1 MTGLDIFAT
10 IVLILVIATVVG
22 VLVVLAMM
30 PGKIAAQRNHPQ
42 AEAVNVAGWLGMLT
56 GIIWILAMIW
66 AYIKPT
72 DPETH
77 NNSEPIEE
85 LLE

>member
-42 AEAVNVAGWLGMLT
+42 AEAVKVAGWLGMLT

-66 AYIKPT
+66 AYMKPAVS
-72 DPETH
+72 DAQKVVEQIEAPE
-77 NNSEPIEE
+77 
-85 LLE
+85 

>member
-42 AEAVNVAGWLGMLT
+42 AEAVKVAGWLGMLT

-72 DPETH
+72 
-77 NNSEPIEE
+77 NSQTDNTGESVEE
-85 LLE
+85 LVE

>member
-1 MTGLDIFAT
+1 MTGLDIFAAF
-10 IVLILVIATVVG
+10 VLLLMIATAVA

-30 PGKIAAQRNHPQ
+30 PGKIAAQRNHSQ
-42 AEAVNVAGWLGMLT
+42 AEAVKVAGWLGMLT

-72 DPETH
+72 TSQTH
-77 NNSEPIEE
+77 NTGESIEE
-85 LLE
+85 LVE

>member
-10 IVLILVIATVVG
+10 IVLILVIATVVS

-42 AEAVNVAGWLGMLT
+42 AEAVKVAGWLGMLT

-66 AYIKPT
+66 AYIKPAT
-72 DPETH
+72 SETQQAI
-77 NNSEPIEE
+77 EPIEDPE
-85 LLE
+85 

>member
-1 MTGLDIFAT
+1 MTGLDIFAA
-10 IVLILVIATVVG
+10 IVLLLMIATAVA
-22 VLVVLAMM
+22 VLVLLAMM
-30 PGKIAAQRNHPQ
+30 PGKIAAQRNHSH
-42 AEAVNVAGWLGMLT
+42 AEAVKVAGWLGMLT

-77 NNSEPIEE
+77 NNSESIEE
-85 LLE
+85 LVE

>member
-42 AEAVNVAGWLGMLT
+42 AEAVKVAGWLGMLT

-66 AYIKPT
+66 AYMKPPVS
-72 DPETH
+72 DAQKVVEQIEAPE
-77 NNSEPIEE
+77 
-85 LLE
+85 

>member
-10 IVLILVIATVVG
+10 IVLILVIATAVG

-30 PGKIAAQRNHPQ
+30 PGKIAAQRKHPQ
-42 AEAVNVAGWLGMLT
+42 AEAINVAGWLGMLT

-66 AYIKPT
+66 AYMKPHT
-72 DPETH
+72 SDTQQAV
-77 NNSEPIEE
+77 EPIEDPE
-85 LLE
+85 

>member
-10 IVLILVIATVVG
+10 IVLLLVIATVVG

-42 AEAVNVAGWLGMLT
+42 AEAVKVAGWLGMLT

-72 DPETH
+72 SSQTH
-77 NNSEPIEE
+77 DADESTEE
-85 LLE
+85 QVE

>member
-10 IVLILVIATVVG
+10 IVLLLVIATVVG
-22 VLVVLAMM
+22 ILVVLAMM

-42 AEAVNVAGWLGMLT
+42 AEAVKVAGWLGMLT

-77 NNSEPIEE
+77 NNSESIEE

>member
-22 VLVVLAMM
+22 ILVVLAMM

-42 AEAVNVAGWLGMLT
+42 AEAVKVAGWLGMLT

-77 NNSEPIEE
+77 NNSESIEE

>member
-42 AEAVNVAGWLGMLT
+42 AEAVKVAGWLGMLT

-66 AYIKPT
+66 AYMKPAT
-72 DPETH
+72 SETQQAA
-77 NNSEPIEE
+77 EPIEDPE
-85 LLE
+85 

>member
-10 IVLILVIATVVG
+10 IVLILVIATAVV

-30 PGKIAAQRNHPQ
+30 PGKIAAQRKHPQ
-42 AEAVNVAGWLGMLT
+42 AEAINVAGWLGMLT

-66 AYIKPT
+66 AHMKPAT
-72 DPETH
+72 SDTQKAV
-77 NNSEPIEE
+77 EPVEYAE
-85 LLE
+85 

>member
-1 MTGLDIFAT
+1 MTGLDYFST
-10 IVLILVIATVVG
+10 FVLILVIATAVG

-42 AEAVNVAGWLGMLT
+42 AEAIMVAGWLGLLT

-66 AYIKPT
+66 AYMKPST
-72 DPETH
+72 SDT
-77 NNSEPIEE
+77 
-85 LLE
+85 

>member
-10 IVLILVIATVVG
+10 IVLLLVIATVVG
-22 VLVVLAMM
+22 ILVVLAMM

-72 DPETH
+72 DSDTH
-77 NNSEPIEE
+77 NNNESVEE
-85 LLE
+85 LPE

>member
-42 AEAVNVAGWLGMLT
+42 AEAVKVAGWLGMLT

-72 DPETH
+72 SSQTH
-77 NNSEPIEE
+77 NTDESIEE
-85 LLE
+85 LVE

>member
-22 VLVVLAMM
+22 ILVVLAMM

-42 AEAVNVAGWLGMLT
+42 AEAVKVAGWLGMLT

-66 AYIKPT
+66 AYIKTT

-77 NNSEPIEE
+77 INSESIEE

>member
-30 PGKIAAQRNHPQ
+30 PGRIAAQRNHPQ
-42 AEAVNVAGWLGMLT
+42 AEAINVAGWLGILT

-66 AYIKPT
+66 AYMKPT
-72 DPETH
+72 TSDTQKAV
-77 NNSEPIEE
+77 EPIEHAE
-85 LLE
+85 

>member
-42 AEAVNVAGWLGMLT
+42 AEAVKVAGWLGMLT

-66 AYIKPT
+66 AYMKPAT
-72 DPETH
+72 SDTQQAV
-77 NNSEPIEE
+77 EPIED
-85 LLE
+85 LE

>member
-42 AEAVNVAGWLGMLT
+42 AEAVKVAGWLGMLT

-66 AYIKPT
+66 AYIKPAT
-72 DPETH
+72 SETQQAI
-77 NNSEPIEE
+77 EPIENPE
-85 LLE
+85 

>member
-22 VLVVLAMM
+22 GLVVLAMM

-42 AEAVNVAGWLGMLT
+42 AEAVKVAGWLGMLT

-66 AYIKPT
+66 AYMKPPAS
-72 DPETH
+72 DAQKVVERIEAPE
-77 NNSEPIEE
+77 
-85 LLE
+85 

>member
-42 AEAVNVAGWLGMLT
+42 AEAVKVAGWLGMLT

-72 DPETH
+72 DSDTH
-77 NNSEPIEE
+77 INSESIEE
-85 LLE
+85 LPE

>member
-10 IVLILVIATVVG
+10 IVLILVIATAVG

-42 AEAVNVAGWLGMLT
+42 AEAVKVAVGW
-56 GIIWILAMIW
+56 AC
-66 AYIKPT
+66 
-72 DPETH
+72 
-77 NNSEPIEE
+77 
-85 LLE
+85 

>member
-42 AEAVNVAGWLGMLT
+42 AEAVKVAGWLGMLT

-66 AYIKPT
+66 AYMKPAT
-72 DPETH
+72 SETQQAV
-77 NNSEPIEE
+77 EPIEDPE
-85 LLE
+85 

>member
-42 AEAVNVAGWLGMLT
+42 AEAVKVAGWLGMLT

-66 AYIKPT
+66 AYMKPAT
-72 DPETH
+72 SEMQQAV
-77 NNSEPIEE
+77 EPIEDPE
-85 LLE
+85 

>member
-10 IVLILVIATVVG
+10 IVLILVIATAVV

-30 PGKIAAQRNHPQ
+30 PGKIAAQRKHPQ
-42 AEAVNVAGWLGMLT
+42 AEAINVAGWLGMLT

-66 AYIKPT
+66 AYMKPAT
-72 DPETH
+72 SDTQQAV
-77 NNSEPIEE
+77 EPIEDPE
-85 LLE
+85 

>member
-42 AEAVNVAGWLGMLT
+42 AEAVKVAGWLGMLT

-66 AYIKPT
+66 AYLKPPAS
-72 DPETH
+72 DAQKVVEQIEAPE
-77 NNSEPIEE
+77 
-85 LLE
+85 